1 MEKLVDALAGNEIS
15 VARYYAKRGA
25 HLAAA
30 NRAQNI
36 ITGFQNTRFTEEALA
51 IMEVSYRKMNRQQL
65 ADDTRRI
72 LQQTS
77 RKALICSRNGGAT
90 MRRGGVIGNSFLT
103 IGRPSERF
111 SDGLRRIMGTA
122 GLI

>member
-1 MEKLVDALAGNEIS
+1 MKKLVDALAGNEIS

-72 LQQTS
+72 LQQNFPQS
-77 RKALICSRNGGAT
+77 PYLQQEWR
-90 MRRGGVIGNSFLT
+90 
-103 IGRPSERF
+103 
-111 SDGLRRIMGTA
+111 SDDAPWWRYWK
-122 GLI
+122 